1 MKKPLALL
9 SIITSMFLV
18 VACSSTPHEVEKEA
32 LTPNWNGEPY
42 KNLLIVGVYK
52 DRPFRISSEISFSD
66 ELKSKG
72 VTASPS
78 YEIVPD
84 LSALDNANAISDAT
98 LSKEFDALLTIVTT
112 DVNEE
117 FTYGD
122 ALATRGFVSLLG
134 GKPGVATDTGILISY
149 LSSGTYALHIGLWD
163 AKTQKPI
170 WQATTHSVIQDN
182 SSDEI
187 KSLADLVVQKLRAK
201 GLI

>member
-9 SIITSMFLV
+9 CTITSMFMI
-18 VACSSTPHEVEKEA
+18 VACSSIPHEVEKET
-32 LTPNWNGEPY
+32 LTPKWNGDPY
-42 KNLLIVGVYK
+42 KNLLIVGIYK

-78 YEIVPD
+78 YEIIPD
-84 LSALDNANAISDAT
+84 LSALDNTNAISDAT

-117 FTYGD
+117 FSYGD

-134 GKPGVATDTGILISY
+134 GEPGVATETGILISY

-170 WQATTHSVIQDN
+170 WQATTHSVIQGK

-187 KSLADLVVQKLRAK
+187 KSLADLVVLKLRGK